1 MAIRSNPEQVTGP
14 EDESTSEYD
23 FWTFF
28 QKGKQVMEWSRL
40 IRFVLLGSRAL
51 EPYATLLVRVALG
64 LFFAISGGNKLFV
77 ARHTQAMYRNAGRG
91 QGSVPATD
99 DLLRVCCRVR
109 RRRCAKRRSPVQ
121 PGIRCFVGQYCCV
134 AILTTK
140 LSATPK
146 ALSPFNWLDDFLYLP
161 EVLYVLFFVW
171 LICSGPGRFSV
182 DYWIASRL

>member
-1 MAIRSNPEQVTGP
+1 MASSLKQVFRHETRDSLAIRSNPEQLGP

-77 ARHTQAMYRNAGRG
+77 ARHTQAMYETLVAAKRHLVDT
-91 QGSVPATD
+91 S
-99 DLLRVCCRVR
+99 DLLHRGERIHR
-109 RRRCAKRRSPVQ
+109 HRIHLP
-121 PGIRCFVGQYCCV
+121 
-134 AILTTK
+134 
-140 LSATPK
+140 
-146 ALSPFNWLDDFLYLP
+146 LDD
-161 EVLYVLFFVW
+161 
-171 LICSGPGRFSV
+171 PGLRHRH
-182 DYWIASRL
+182 IK